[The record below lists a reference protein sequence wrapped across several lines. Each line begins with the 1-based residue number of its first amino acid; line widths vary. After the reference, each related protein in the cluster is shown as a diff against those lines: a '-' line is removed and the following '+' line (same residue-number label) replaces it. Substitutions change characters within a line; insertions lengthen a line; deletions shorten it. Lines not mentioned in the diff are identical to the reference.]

1 MPPKNCTATNRD
13 GSPCN
18 GYAVTASDYCFHHD
32 PARAAERL
40 HARRKGGRA
49 RHGRH
54 VGPAAGADPSG
65 LAGRITLDTMA
76 DVAALLQDA
85 INTTLRLENS
95 IHRARTVGY
104 LAGLLI
110 KALDFSI
117 LEERLDQV
125 ERALSPRDRWGDPTS

>member
-1 MPPKNCTATNRD
+1 MSPKNCRATNRD

-18 GYAVTASDYCFHHD
+18 GYAVADSDYCFQHD

-40 HARRKGGRA
+40 QARSKGGRA

-54 VGPAAGADPSG
+54 IGPVGRGGHVP
-65 LAGRITLDTMA
+65 LDSMA
-76 DVAALLQDA
+76 DVAALIQDA
-85 INTTLRLENS
+85 INATLRLENS
-95 IHRARTVGY
+95 LHRARTVGY

-110 KALDFSI
+110 KALDFST

-125 ERALSPRDRWGDPTS
+125 ERALNLRDPAL